1 MQEFHVVSNP
11 CTLLGLLAPRLA
23 EHTSF
28 SSHQRE
34 ANQIRMNQETQHGYL
49 VLADISG
56 YTSYLAGVELTHAR
70 DILTELLNLIVE
82 HFRPFL
88 SIVKLEGDA
97 VLAHVPKTKIV
108 RDETL
113 LELFESTYLAFRD
126 RVEGIR
132 RRTTCQCNACK
143 AIPTLD
149 LKFILHFGEYVLQ
162 NVYGITELVGSD
174 VNLTHRL
181 LKNHVSEATGW
192 KAYALFTEAGLKRLN
207 VKMENLHEQV
217 ESYEHLGE
225 VKTYSLDLHTR
236 YKELLE
242 SRQRFISPE
251 EADAIITRKISAP
264 PIVVWE
270 WMNDIQKRLRWEIYD
285 DIRPLLRPDGRMGA
299 GARNHCAHGKNL
311 VIETILDWKP
321 FEYYTTEYPMA
332 IQTQHL
338 TPQSD
343 GTQLNVYFKLTMP
356 LPRWLTRSLARFM
369 FRRFKMEE
377 QFERMAR
384 MIAEELHQDE
394 SKG

>member
-1 MQEFHVVSNP
+1 
-11 CTLLGLLAPRLA
+11 
-23 EHTSF
+23 
-28 SSHQRE
+28 
-34 ANQIRMNQETQHGYL
+34 MNQETQHGYL

-97 VLAHVPKTKIV
+97 VFAHVPKTKIV

-113 LELFESTYLAFRD
+113 LELFESTYFAFRD

-162 NVYGITELVGSD
+162 NVFGITELVGSD

-181 LKNHVSEATGW
+181 LKNHVNEATGW
-192 KAYALFTEAGLKRLN
+192 KAYALFTEAGLMQMN
-207 VKMENLHEQV
+207 VKLENLHEQV
-217 ESYEHLGE
+217 EGYEHLGE
-225 VKTYSLDLHTR
+225 VKTYSLDLHAR
-236 YKELLE
+236 YKELVEARRVLV
-242 SRQRFISPE
+242 SPE
-251 EADAIITRKISAP
+251 EADATITCTIPAS

-270 WMNDIQKRLRWEIYD
+270 WLNDIQKRLRWENYD
-285 DIRPLLRPDGRMGA
+285 DIRPLLRPGGRIGA

-311 VIETILDWKP
+311 VLETILDWKP
-321 FEYYTTEYPMA
+321 FAYYTTEYPMA
-332 IQTQHL
+332 IQTHHL
-338 TPQSD
+338 TSQSD

-356 LPRWLTRSLARFM
+356 LPRWLTRRLAKFM
-369 FRRFKMEE
+369 FRRFKVEE

-384 MIAEELHQDE
+384 MIAKEATQA
-394 SKG
+394 

>member
-1 MQEFHVVSNP
+1 
-11 CTLLGLLAPRLA
+11 
-23 EHTSF
+23 
-28 SSHQRE
+28 
-34 ANQIRMNQETQHGYL
+34 MNQETQHGYL

-82 HFRPFL
+82 HFKPFL
-88 SIVKLEGDA
+88 AIVKLEGDA
-97 VLAHVPKTKIV
+97 VFAHVPKRKIV

-113 LELFESTYLAFRD
+113 LELFESTYFAFRD
-126 RVEGIR
+126 RVEGIL

-162 NVYGITELVGSD
+162 NVYRITELVGSD

-181 LKNHVSEATGW
+181 LKNHVSEATDW

-207 VKMENLHEQV
+207 VKMENLREQV

-225 VKTYSLDLHTR
+225 VKIYSLDLHTR
-236 YKELLE
+236 YQELLE

-251 EADAIITRKISAP
+251 EADAIITRTISAS

-270 WMNDIQKRLRWEIYD
+270 WMNDIQKRLQWENYD
-285 DIRPLLRPDGRMGA
+285 DIRPLLRPGGRMGV
-299 GARNHCAHGKNL
+299 GASNHCAHGKNL
-311 VIETILDWKP
+311 VLETILDWKP
-321 FEYYTTEYPMA
+321 FEYYTIEYPMA
-332 IQTQHL
+332 IQTYYL
-338 TPQSD
+338 GSL
-343 GTQLNVYFKLTMP
+343 GERTQLNVYFKLKMP
-356 LPRWLTRSLARFM
+356 LPRWLTRTLARSM
-369 FRRFKMEE
+369 FRMFKTEE
-377 QFERMAR
+377 QFEKMAR
-384 MIAEELHQDE
+384 RIAEELNQDE